1 MPTLIETTLAALS
14 LLFSGDAELW
24 QVVGVSFSVSGL
36 ALGLVLL
43 PALLLGF
50 ALAYLPFRRAG
61 SGSPASIPC
70 SRCRPW

>member
-14 LLFSGDAELW
+14 LLFSGDTELW
-24 QVVGVSFSVSGL
+24 QVVGVSFSVSSL

-50 ALAYLPFRRAG
+50 ALAYLPI
-61 SGSPASIPC
+61 PARWLWLSCINTLDRK
-70 SRCRPW
+70 SVV